1 MKIKQITTTIGLLLI
16 FSALQ
21 LGCVKRIYKHSVK
34 DFKTANNV
42 ENSLYAQWRMMESNN
57 HIVIH
62 VGNEMQEVYAIKYD
76 EATDSIRANFRAFDG
91 APFASYQ
98 KVLEKRSQ
106 TALRSSDTYPSDISQ
121 VHLFINEYEKLNEA
135 ELAFSASDIFQ
146 VDVTKNAVF
155 LNALAT
161 TGIAVGSAAVGLT
174 AFLLIVCNCPHVYI
188 DNGEELE
195 YNNTLFTG
203 AKAKQLER
211 FDYKELPD
219 YLPTSSD
226 YTIQIKNE
234 DNEDQFTNLV
244 EVVTVMHQKRIEV
257 VADKNGEI
265 HTLQKLEPPMR
276 AIDNSNISVLSYLA
290 ARDDYPYRFNPL
302 QFDDL
307 AEVAMTFDAKNQS
320 NDAKLLIRARN
331 TMWSGYVY
339 DEFNKLFGKNHG
351 KWVEMNRDKSK
362 MEREKW
368 MREQGIKLMVDIKQG
383 EKWVTY
389 DEVEVVGDP
398 SMNQVVIP
406 IQRNLFGEEL
416 EVRLRSGFMF
426 WELDYVGLDFSVNES
441 VEVQVHKP
449 AKATGNNGTD
459 FTQQLSFDDND
470 YMQHAQKEEFNSTEV
485 YYSNLPVD
493 TSLQRTLI
501 LKSKGYYVP
510 KSEYTGKTDRKRLQY
525 FVNPG
530 ELSRFSRELY
540 DNVMQEMVAK

>member
-1 MKIKQITTTIGLLLI
+1 
-16 FSALQ
+16 
-21 LGCVKRIYKHSVK
+21 
-34 DFKTANNV
+34 
-42 ENSLYAQWRMMESNN
+42 
-57 HIVIH
+57 
-62 VGNEMQEVYAIKYD
+62 
-76 EATDSIRANFRAFDG
+76 
-91 APFASYQ
+91 
-98 KVLEKRSQ
+98 
-106 TALRSSDTYPSDISQ
+106 
-121 VHLFINEYEKLNEA
+121 
-135 ELAFSASDIFQ
+135 
-146 VDVTKNAVF
+146 
-155 LNALAT
+155 
-161 TGIAVGSAAVGLT
+161 
-174 AFLLIVCNCPHVYI
+174 
-188 DNGEELE
+188 
-195 YNNTLFTG
+195 
-203 AKAKQLER
+203 
-211 FDYKELPD
+211 
-219 YLPTSSD
+219 
-226 YTIQIKNE
+226 
-234 DNEDQFTNLV
+234 
-244 EVVTVMHQKRIEV
+244 
-257 VADKNGEI
+257 
-265 HTLQKLEPPMR
+265 
-276 AIDNSNISVLSYLA
+276 
-290 ARDDYPYRFNPL
+290 
-302 QFDDL
+302 
-307 AEVAMTFDAKNQS
+307 
-320 NDAKLLIRARN
+320 
-331 TMWSGYVY
+331 MWSGYVY